1 MAIRNF
7 LKDFAKDIKAGYKVG
22 EKATYDAQKRRGSYR
37 HSVFDPRFAK
47 DMFEGTEGYTTQAGA
62 KIPSTRK
69 LKNPA
74 EFLGAYGARI
84 ATDLGSDSSRQF
96 LWRYNHPMAL
106 AELGGNAVIGEEGM
120 KRLDSLTPTQ
130 KAGIMSVSV
139 GMPAFASMG
148 TIDPTNPGELFRPK
162 GYAQNYPGVGSD
174 DRRKT
179 EQPGLEAIDRFVLG
193 RRGRPLKYSEAKKDI
208 PNLTPQKYSQFLRDF
223 YQNKGVTGL
232 GLFKVSGENL
242 EGHPEAR
249 VLGFPIG
256 LQGVSAVAGGAIGA
270 RTGLNPAANAAGVK
284 PLIKPRNIALRGGAG
299 ALAGMA
305 VGKAANMAIASA
317 NRPKYPSTYEYTQN
331 Q

>member
-1 MAIRNF
+1 MGVRNF
-7 LKDFAKDIKAGYKVG
+7 LKDFADDITQGYKIG
-22 EKATYDAQKRRGSYR
+22 ERATDLAREGKGSYR

-47 DMFEGTEGYTTQAGA
+47 DMA
-62 KIPSTRK
+62 KGMDDINVYDKYLQQEVLLKGTRK

-74 EFLGAYGARI
+74 EFLGAYGARL
-84 ATDLGSDSSRQF
+84 ATDLGGDASRQF

-106 AELGGNAVIGEEGM
+106 AEIAGNTVIGKEGM
-120 KRLDSLTPTQ
+120 KRLEFLTPTQ
-130 KAGIMSVSV
+130 KAGIMSVSI

-162 GYAQNYPGVGSD
+162 GYAQNYAGIGSD

-208 PNLTPQKYSQFLRDF
+208 PNLTPQKYSQFLRNY
-223 YQNKGVTGL
+223 YQDKGVTGL
-232 GLFKVSGENL
+232 GLLKFSGENL

-256 LQGVSAVAGGAIGA
+256 LQGVSAVAGGALGA
-270 RTGLNPAANAAGVK
+270 RAGLSRPGAT
-284 PLIKPRNIALRGGAG
+284 PRGIALRGGAG
-299 ALAGMA
+299 GLAGMA